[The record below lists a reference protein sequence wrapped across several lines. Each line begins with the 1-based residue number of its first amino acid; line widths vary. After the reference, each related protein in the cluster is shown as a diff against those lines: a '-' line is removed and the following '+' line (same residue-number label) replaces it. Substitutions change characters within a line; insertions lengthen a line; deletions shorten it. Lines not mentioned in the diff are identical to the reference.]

1 MGERLAT
8 ANRGYHGAARF
19 DRFASVAAVALVIRP
34 EGWYSPN
41 WLQSRSALGGPA
53 IAGYVYSVTSLSVP
67 AVESKFVE
75 LVRGWLVSLPHDL
88 KIAFDAMDDEN
99 LPRPVREVAAGVI
112 AYVVSPN
119 DFVAD
124 RNDTVISYT
133 DDALLLRLA
142 LSKALDNKGED
153 ELAFRDRFP
162 ELFEGLEEN
171 LTLCKSVMGELMTW
185 LESKVGGLVA
195 LEYKG
200 KKIAKYLDD
209 DELRELLFDDGLV
222 FRTDYP
228 VDEKTIGDKL
238 KKATTITEVMK
249 RRRAEEARAKGQAI
263 RA

>member
-1 MGERLAT
+1 
-8 ANRGYHGAARF
+8 
-19 DRFASVAAVALVIRP
+19 
-34 EGWYSPN
+34 
-41 WLQSRSALGGPA
+41 
-53 IAGYVYSVTSLSVP
+53 
-67 AVESKFVE
+67 VESKFVE
-75 LVRGWLVSLPHDL
+75 LVRAWLVSLPHDL

-119 DFVAD
+119 DSVAD
-124 RNDTVISYT
+124 RNEAVVSYA

-142 LSKALDNKGED
+142 LSKALGAGED
-153 ELAFRDRFP
+153 EQAFRERFP
-162 ELFEGLEEN
+162 ELFDSLDEN

-185 LESKVGGLVA
+185 LEGKVGGLPG

-200 KKIAKYLDD
+200 KKVAKFID
-209 DELRELLFDDGLV
+209 DEEAREGLFDDGLV

-228 VDEKTIGDKL
+228 VDEKTIADKL
-238 KKATTITEVMK
+238 KKASTVMEAMK